1 MLSRKI
7 AVALAAS
14 LLATAAGAQNLPV
27 FDLERLT
34 LDPAAHGLLVV
45 GDGEVGPRGTG
56 RVSFALHYERQPLVL
71 TAAGLERGHGAGA
84 GAPFASLVADR
95 LTVHAGLAY
104 AVTGWLELDLRV
116 PFVPWQA
123 SDTTRLASR
132 GVGVPLESGLGT
144 PQAGLK
150 LGLLSQERGAPLNLA
165 FATGVLVDWGAREV
179 IAGNEQIHF
188 TPRLEVGRRFA
199 GVVVGAQVGGLL
211 RTEPARMPVVG
222 GAPEDLHS
230 ELQAGLALST
240 AGRPVRFEVSGRG
253 SWNWD
258 DLGDSYE
265 VLGGVRWNAGP
276 VELFALGG
284 PGFGEAPGTPR
295 YRGLVGLAFDI
306 SPPAP
311 PPAPGPVAEPE
322 PEPAPP
328 PPPPPPDPCAE
339 GQAHEPEQCPE
350 LDDDADGVVNA
361 VDACPLVKGVAE
373 AAGCPDPD
381 GDGDGVP
388 DRLDR
393 CPEEAGAAE
402 YEGCAPPASAELSG
416 DGKEIAIREI
426 IHFDPGK
433 TAIQPRSYALLDDV
447 AAVLKAHPEV
457 RRLAVEGHTDST
469 GRKRSNQALSEGRAR
484 AVRDYLLG
492 KGIEAERVEARGLG
506 QSRPVADDRTAAGRE
521 KNRRV
526 EFVVE

>member
-34 LDPAAHGLLVV
+34 LDPAAHGSLVV

-222 GAPEDLHS
+222 GARRGPAQRAAGRARPLHRREAGAVRGVRARLL
-230 ELQAGLALST
+230 ELGRPGRLLRGAGRRALERGPGRALR
-240 AGRPVRFEVSGRG
+240 AGRPRLR
-253 SWNWD
+253 
-258 DLGDSYE
+258 
-265 VLGGVRWNAGP
+265 
-276 VELFALGG
+276 GG
-284 PGFGEAPGTPR
+284 PGH
-295 YRGLVGLAFDI
+295 
-306 SPPAP
+306 PAV
-311 PPAPGPVAEPE
+311 PGPRGARLRHQ
-322 PEPAPP
+322 PP
-328 PPPPPPDPCAE
+328 RA
-339 GQAHEPEQCPE
+339 
-350 LDDDADGVVNA
+350 
-361 VDACPLVKGVAE
+361 
-373 AAGCPDPD
+373 AAGAWA
-381 GDGDGVP
+381 GG
-388 DRLDR
+388 R
-393 CPEEAGAAE
+393 AGA
-402 YEGCAPPASAELSG
+402 
-416 DGKEIAIREI
+416 
-426 IHFDPGK
+426 
-433 TAIQPRSYALLDDV
+433 
-447 AAVLKAHPEV
+447 
-457 RRLAVEGHTDST
+457 
-469 GRKRSNQALSEGRAR
+469 
-484 AVRDYLLG
+484 
-492 KGIEAERVEARGLG
+492 
-506 QSRPVADDRTAAGRE
+506 
-521 KNRRV
+521 
-526 EFVVE
+526 